1 MLISDLSHLDTIS
14 DSSSLKG
21 SGDYGWYDYR
31 SYIPDYKVDFSYNTA
46 SVVQDA
52 YASAGNNSGKG
63 NISIGNVALAL
74 NIAVVTQVNV

>member
-21 SGDYGWYDYR
+21 SGDYGWYD
-31 SYIPDYKVDFSYNTA
+31 NTA